1 MNQGQNKPNIDSVLR
16 KLTEDIM
23 NDPEGFFDT
32 ERCLA
37 CIDAGQRKE
46 IIKKFRDL
54 KKGLVKPGVWI
65 YQPAYSPVLDKLNH
79 LLGFYH
85 TSNFATT
92 QMQTQKQA

>member
-54 KKGLVKPGVWI
+54 KKGLVEPGVWI

-85 TSNFATT
+85 TSNFTAT
-92 QMQTQKQA
+92 QMQTQK